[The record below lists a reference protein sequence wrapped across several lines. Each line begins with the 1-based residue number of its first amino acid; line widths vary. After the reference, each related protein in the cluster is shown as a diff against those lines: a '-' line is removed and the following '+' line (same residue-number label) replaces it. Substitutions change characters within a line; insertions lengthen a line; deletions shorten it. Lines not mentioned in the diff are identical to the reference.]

1 MKDRRISLT
10 LCRTFS
16 TMCPDGTCTRK
27 ANCPVFNCP
36 GGAGQ
41 PEWRGLA
48 AQLIGFWLLFPSHVS
63 SLLVRQGVPFG
74 IVVYG
79 RKPSNDK
86 PRLQVPCRGGRPAG
100 TAAAATTLHRH
111 DGASQRMHVSVP
123 SLLLPSCCSGSPSFL
138 FVVWI
143 IFKPLILFVCR
154 VLKKE
159 RHSAMSESSG
169 WCGRQGGASKMSN
182 TCTILYHL
190 WNMYKKRC
198 TFWNN
203 KYLFDFWILASCS
216 LKQNQ
221 KEIDFP
227 GIVAGKI
234 FFLSKVRFCIGWV
247 WWRTHL
253 TQHHSGSQ
261 SRWSSRLLWVLDQ
274 QVPGQPELQS
284 KILPQK

>member
-1 MKDRRISLT
+1 MQLSLYRSTFLWLPTPPCFFLSYMRDRRISLT

-16 TMCPDGTCTRK
+16 TVCPDGTCTRK

-36 GGAGQ
+36 GGRTARMTGAC
-41 PEWRGLA
+41 RTA
-48 AQLIGFWLLFPSHVS
+48 DWLLASVS
-63 SLLVRQGVPFG
+63 FTRFIPPRGAQGVPFG
-74 IVVYG
+74 IIVYG

-111 DGASQRMHVSVP
+111 DVASQRMHVSVP
-123 SLLLPSCCSGSPSFL
+123 SLLLPSCCSGFPSFL

-190 WNMYKKRC
+190 
-198 TFWNN
+198 
-203 KYLFDFWILASCS
+203 
-216 LKQNQ
+216 
-221 KEIDFP
+221 
-227 GIVAGKI
+227 
-234 FFLSKVRFCIGWV
+234 
-247 WWRTHL
+247 
-253 TQHHSGSQ
+253 
-261 SRWSSRLLWVLDQ
+261 
-274 QVPGQPELQS
+274 
-284 KILPQK
+284 

>member
-1 MKDRRISLT
+1 MRDRRISLT

-16 TMCPDGTCTRK
+16 TVCPDGTCTRK

-63 SLLVRQGVPFG
+63 SLLVGQGVPFG
-74 IVVYG
+74 IIVYG

-190 WNMYKKRC
+190 WNM
-198 TFWNN
+198 
-203 KYLFDFWILASCS
+203 
-216 LKQNQ
+216 
-221 KEIDFP
+221 
-227 GIVAGKI
+227 
-234 FFLSKVRFCIGWV
+234 
-247 WWRTHL
+247 
-253 TQHHSGSQ
+253 
-261 SRWSSRLLWVLDQ
+261 
-274 QVPGQPELQS
+274 
-284 KILPQK
+284 

>member
-1 MKDRRISLT
+1 MAPALEKPTVLFLT
-10 LCRTFS
+10 VPGGRTARMTGACRTA
-16 TMCPDGTCTRK
+16 D
-27 ANCPVFNCP
+27 
-36 GGAGQ
+36 
-41 PEWRGLA
+41 
-48 AQLIGFWLLFPSHVS
+48 WLLASVS
-63 SLLVRQGVPFG
+63 FTRFIPPRGAQGVPFG
-74 IVVYG
+74 IIVYG

-221 KEIDFP
+221 KETDFP

-234 FFLSKVRFCIGWV
+234 FFSV
-247 WWRTHL
+247 
-253 TQHHSGSQ
+253 
-261 SRWSSRLLWVLDQ
+261 
-274 QVPGQPELQS
+274 
-284 KILPQK
+284 